1 MRNIVFCL
9 LLVLSIGCGPEP
21 ISGTTDFVFSNI
33 SSHKIDVRI
42 YAYEGELFDDFI
54 LSVEEEVVRRRDA
67 RSGSGNGPLGIS
79 IYQAADSVITIFN
92 DTLLIHYDIG
102 RLDGNP
108 MRIENFELVEGETE
122 PYIYLFEFTNKDYQS
137 ALERGRIIK

>member
-1 MRNIVFCL
+1 LAATLSQLAGL
-9 LLVLSIGCGPEP
+9 LIL
-21 ISGTTDFVFSNI
+21 FFSNI

-79 IYQAADSVITIFN
+79 IYQAADSIITIFN

-108 MRIENFELVEGETE
+108 MRIDNYQLVEGETE
-122 PYIYLFEFTNKDYQS
+122 PYVYLFEFTNEDYER
-137 ALERGRIIK
+137 ALERGRIVK